1 MADDP
6 GRTTSFAKSL
16 DPDQPQKSIQSEFNR
31 NAAGVQRDLPL
42 QGGGLNR
49 DAPDKQMV
57 QKDQP
62 APALTPNGM
71 TREQPDRQ
79 SYNARLEQERE
90 RVKVRNEAAVARS
103 RGPEKDR
110 DKDM

>member
-1 MADDP
+1 MADEP

-16 DPDQPQKSIQSEFNR
+16 DPDQPQKSISSEFNR

-42 QGGGLNR
+42 QGGALNR
-49 DAPDKQMV
+49 DADKQMV

-62 APALTPNGM
+62 ASHLRPNGL

-79 SYNARLEQERE
+79 SYNARLEQERQ
-90 RVKVRNEAAVARS
+90 RVKVRNEAAVNRAK
-103 RGPEKDR
+103 GPEKDR